1 MKNILIFILF
11 LSLNITFAQEYQSF
25 YIEIPDKNNI
35 PIVTYNRKGIRMTY
49 SKTAN
54 SSLNKLLNSYEI
66 YSCKKVFTQSKKLSL
81 QNIYLIECNDLKL
94 MDDLFEKFKQIY
106 PRVENAKGVSLAT
119 PNDYS
124 STGGYLGNQAELD
137 YIRAPETWDLT
148 TGSSDIIIGISD
160 TNFTPEHEDL
170 LNTLSVEVNASANNL
185 NEDQHGSRVSSFA
198 AANTNNGKGMASIGY
213 NSNIYAGVDLNASIM
228 DELSL
233 KENVKVLNAS
243 WYSAVYES
251 PPTITNS
258 VYDEIVEDRKV
269 VVIVA
274 AGNGNS
280 FNINGNPNYYFY
292 PASYK
297 NVISVSSI
305 GHVNKTFW
313 DRETF
318 IDEHEYLKAGITRT
332 HQHNDSIDIVAPGYG
347 MLSVNPNS
355 GTGLS
360 SYSTNRTGTSYS
372 APMVAGT
379 VALMFDVNYCIDPK
393 EVETILKLTAV
404 KIDNLPQNIQYYG
417 KLGAGRLDA
426 YEAVK
431 MAKDMADPFGTV
443 EVKNRILY
451 RPWFYK
457 LETAPYEIKM
467 TNNDV
472 TGGSKL
478 KFKARSN
485 IEILSGDYYP
495 STGGYI
501 DLSVNSTLA
510 LDCPPPQP
518 SSGRNNVESKTE
530 TNYINGAVLEN
541 NNDDLLVFPNPTKE
555 ILNIG
560 SKDDLDTISIS
571 DITGKVIYYIKDIN
585 KKELKINMTTF
596 NSGMYFAKI
605 KIKTGE
611 ITSVKIIKE

>member
-1 MKNILIFILF
+1 MKNKKIIFHILFFFIL
-11 LSLNITFAQEYQSF
+11 NMTFAQENHSF
-25 YIEIPDKNNI
+25 FIEIPDRNNI
-35 PIVTYNRKGIRMTY
+35 PIVTYNIKGTRMTY
-49 SKTAN
+49 SKTTN

-66 YSCKKVFTQSKKLSL
+66 YSCKKVFTQSKKSSL

-124 STGGYLGNQAELD
+124 DTGGFLGNQAELD
-137 YIRAPETWDLT
+137 YIMASETWDLT

-170 LNTLSVEVNASANNL
+170 LNTLSLEVNVSKNNL
-185 NEDQHGSRVSSFA
+185 NENQHGSRVSSFA

-213 NSNIYAGVDLNASIM
+213 NSYIYAGVGLNPSIM

-243 WYSAVYES
+243 WYTGVYES

-269 VVIVA
+269 VVIAA
-274 AGNGNS
+274 AGNGENT
-280 FNINGNPNYYFY
+280 GTRNPDHYYY

-305 GHVNKTFW
+305 GHVDKTFW
-313 DRETF
+313 NIETF
-318 IDEHEYLKAGITRT
+318 LDKHEYLEAGLTKS

-347 MLSVNPNS
+347 MVSVNPNN

-360 SYSTNRTGTSYS
+360 NYRTNRSGTSYS

-417 KLGAGRLDA
+417 KLGAGKIDA

-478 KFKARSN
+478 KFKARNN

-495 STGGYI
+495 SSGGYI
-501 DLSVNSTLA
+501 DLSIDATLA
-510 LDCPPPQP
+510 LDCPQPQL
-518 SSGRNNVESKTE
+518 SSRRRNEESLTKE
-530 TNYINGAVLEN
+530 NYINRVVLEN
-541 NNDDLLVFPNPTKE
+541 NDLLVFPNPTKE
-555 ILNIG
+555 MLSIASNE
-560 SKDDLDTISIS
+560 DLDTISIS
-571 DITGKVIYYIKDIN
+571 DITGKVVYYIRDIN
-585 KKELKINMTTF
+585 KKELQINMIKF
-596 NSGMYFAKI
+596 NSGIYFAKI
-605 KIKTGE
+605 KMKSGK
-611 ITSVKIIKE
+611 ITSEKIIKE